1 VRLFDSGAIR
11 FDLDSVMLACY
22 RAYIIAGALVKT
34 RMRKQAER
42 WGAELHQEDVEFVNV
57 KSSPFVIRSS
67 DREVHHAVVLYLMHV
82 CPL

>member
-11 FDLDSVMLACY
+11 FDFDSVMLACY

>member
-1 VRLFDSGAIR
+1 
-11 FDLDSVMLACY
+11 MC
-22 RAYIIAGALVKT
+22 

-67 DREVHHAVVLYLMHV
+67 DREVYTLLCYSSSTL
-82 CPL
+82 

>member
-1 VRLFDSGAIR
+1 
-11 FDLDSVMLACY
+11 MLVCY
-22 RAYIIAGALVKT
+22 RADIIAGALIKT

-57 KSSPFVIRSS
+57 KSSPFIIRSS
-67 DREVHHAVVLYLMHV
+67 DREVHHAAVLFLMHV